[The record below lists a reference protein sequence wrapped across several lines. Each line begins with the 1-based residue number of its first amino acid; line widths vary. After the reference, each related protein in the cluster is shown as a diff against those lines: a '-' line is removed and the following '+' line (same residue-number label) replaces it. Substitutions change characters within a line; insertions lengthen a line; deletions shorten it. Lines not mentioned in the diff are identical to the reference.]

1 MTSEMRQLEPRTWV
15 RSALQFIAGYR
26 MVGVLLL
33 LCAYYSFATLEE
45 QHQEGEA
52 AGKSLAR
59 QIASVAKPPVAVLV
73 VARSTDLDARFAD
86 SLEAELRSRGF
97 TVAGKVLGEPR
108 DARMAMKELDQRG
121 VKAAAIATTADCAA
135 WRVFDDLP
143 AKFPSFGAAQILYPK
158 PYRWPSFLKPAN
170 LLNVVN
176 QIVVF
181 AVIAI
186 GMTMVIITG
195 GIDLSVGSLVAMC
208 AVFTATF
215 IRDRAGAQSAGTG
228 ALIVC
233 ALAGIAVCTLVG
245 LFSGLMV
252 TVMRL
257 PPFIATLGVMLIA
270 SGGAYRQANDGS
282 IYQVPDIVTWLGWG
296 IGSLGI
302 PRAVWLMIV
311 LYLIA
316 HLVMSRTTFGRYVYA
331 VGGNTEAARLS
342 GVPVKRILLLVY
354 AISGA
359 SAGLGGIVLGS
370 QLKSGAPTF
379 GLMYELYVIAAVVV
393 GGASLNGGEGT
404 MFGTLIGALVI
415 AVIQN
420 GMNLTGVDPDTQ
432 KIVLGFV
439 ILGAVSLDM
448 FKRRRN

>member
-1 MTSEMRQLEPRTWV
+1 MQL
-15 RSALQFIAGYR
+15 AAGYR

-45 QHQEGEA
+45 QHEEGEA
-52 AGKSLAR
+52 AAKSLAR
-59 QIASVAKPPVAVLV
+59 QIASAAKPPAAVLI
-73 VARSTDLDARFAD
+73 VARDTEVDARFAD
-86 SLEAELRSRGF
+86 ALDADLRSRGF
-97 TVAGKVLGEPR
+97 TVAAKVLGEPR
-108 DARMAMKELDQRG
+108 DARRAMNDLDQRG
-121 VKAAAIATTADCAA
+121 AKVAIIATTADCAA

-143 AKFPSFGAAQILYPK
+143 AKHPAFSAARILYPK

-181 AVIAI
+181 AVMAI

-195 GIDLSVGSLVAMC
+195 GIDLSVGRVLALCSV
-208 AVFTATF
+208 VTAIL
-215 IRDRAGAQSAGTG
+215 IRDRAGAQSASAWAVIGC
-228 ALIVC
+228 ALIGV
-233 ALAGIAVCTLVG
+233 AACTAVG
-245 LFSGLMV
+245 LFSGVMV

-270 SGGAYRQANDGS
+270 DGAAYRVSHDAS
-282 IYQVPDIVTWLGWG
+282 VYEVPDTVTWLGWG
-296 IGSLGI
+296 IGPLGI
-302 PRAVWLMIV
+302 PRAVWLMVI
-311 LYLIA
+311 LYVIA
-316 HLVMSRTTFGRYVYA
+316 HVVMSRTTFGRYVYA
-331 VGGNTEAARLS
+331 VGGNAEAARLS
-342 GVPVKRILLLVY
+342 GVPVNRILLVVY
-354 AISGA
+354 AICGA

-379 GLMYELYVIAAVVV
+379 GLLYELYVIAAVVV
-393 GGASLNGGEGT
+393 GGASLSGGEGT

-448 FKRRRN
+448 FKRRPR